1 MSSSVRPTVLKQ
13 PILNE
18 ELNPMNINS
27 DLLLTQ
33 IINVI
38 VGATLPIIL
47 ILVVFS
53 LYRRFRN
60 MENRITDLE
69 KEMKDNTSA

>member
-1 MSSSVRPTVLKQ
+1 
-13 PILNE
+13 
-18 ELNPMNINS
+18 MNINS